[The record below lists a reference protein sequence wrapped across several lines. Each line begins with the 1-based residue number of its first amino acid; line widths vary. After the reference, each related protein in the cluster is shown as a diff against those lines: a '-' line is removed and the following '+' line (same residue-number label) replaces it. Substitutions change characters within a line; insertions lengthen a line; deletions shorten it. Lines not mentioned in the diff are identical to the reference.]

1 MENRQ
6 KEEKQKQG
14 KDFLDISHL
23 SPASQIAIKQFY
35 EFWLAESKKV
45 KK

>member
-1 MENRQ
+1 MENRE
-6 KEEKQKQG
+6 KEQQKQG

-23 SPASQIAIKQFY
+23 SLASQIAIKQFY
-35 EFWLAESKKV
+35 EFRLAESKKA